1 MNYRKVDAALAA
13 ALDEVQDPE
22 EQALSVFIHTDHALG
37 SGEVEFLEGLGVTGA
52 TERRRVFTATLSPSA
67 VAELSDQP
75 WLRYMKLSRR
85 LRLLDQT
92 DPGSRDFPIARD
104 TRSTQ

>member
-22 EQALSVFIHTDHALG
+22 EQALSVFIHTDHALD

-92 DPGSRDFPIARD
+92 DPGNRDFPIARD
-104 TRSTQ
+104 TRST

>member
-1 MNYRKVDAALAA
+1 
-13 ALDEVQDPE
+13 
-22 EQALSVFIHTDHALG
+22 
-37 SGEVEFLEGLGVTGA
+37 
-52 TERRRVFTATLSPSA
+52 VFTATLSPSA

-92 DPGSRDFPIARD
+92 DPGNRDFPIARD
-104 TRSTQ
+104 TRST

>member
-13 ALDEVQDPE
+13 ALDEVQDTE

-37 SGEVEFLEGLGVTGA
+37 SSEVEFLEGLGVTGA
-52 TERRRVFTATLSPSA
+52 IERRRVFTATLSPRA

-85 LRLLDQT
+85 LRLLDET
-92 DPGSRDFPIARD
+92 DSGSRDFPIARD